1 MTISKEIE
9 QKINQLQIFE
19 QSINNLVAQKQ
30 QFQIQA
36 VEIES
41 ALSELEKTDSAY
53 KIVGNVMVSSN
64 KDDLKKE
71 LNEKKEIIELR
82 IKNLEKQ
89 ETQIKE
95 KTTKM
100 QAEVM
105 EKFKKNEI

>member
-1 MTISKEIE
+1 MAISKEIE

-30 QFQIQA
+30 QFQIQT

-105 EKFKKNEI
+105 EKFKKNET